1 MSKPERWSDYT
12 HSCGCH
18 QKSAECNQHFFD
30 LVAPTKG
37 NVKSID
43 VDELLIYFVGKK
55 LTGVTF
61 VKHFSKMGT
70 GQGMN
75 RAASKNMRGIAP
87 AGQTKHVLLELLLVC
102 VLWCKRARWVL

>member
-61 VKHFSKMGT
+61 VK
-70 GQGMN
+70 
-75 RAASKNMRGIAP
+75 I
-87 AGQTKHVLLELLLVC
+87 TKIVGNELNTLLST
-102 VLWCKRARWVL
+102 R